1 MMNSKQKLN
10 FTPKQLFLI
19 DAGGALLSAFLLGV
33 VLVRLEYFFGIPR
46 TVLYLLAVIP
56 CFFALYDLLCYFL
69 AKQKTARLLQAIA
82 YANILYCCLSIGLAV
97 FHVQSITIFG
107 WLYILG
113 EVLIVILLARL
124 ELKNSYLKSP
134 K

>member
-1 MMNSKQKLN
+1 MNSKQKLN

-33 VLVRLEYFFGIPR
+33 VLVRLEHFFGIPR
-46 TVLYLLAVIP
+46 TVLYLLAAIP
-56 CFFALYDLLCYFL
+56 CFFAFYDLLCYFL

-97 FHVQSITIFG
+97 FHAQSITIFG

-113 EVLIVILLARL
+113 EVLIVVLLARL
-124 ELKNSYLKSP
+124 ELKTAKNN
-134 K
+134 